1 MTTQAAA
8 QADKPKTS
16 PTGASGIRVLFDG
29 KSLEG
34 WSKCDFYKAGEVKV
48 ENGMIVMTKGVSM
61 SGITTTR
68 HDLPTTNY
76 ELRYEAMRLEGQ
88 DFFAAATFPVGKS
101 FITLVNGGWGG
112 GVTGLSSLD
121 GMDASENDTT
131 RLVRYQDK
139 TWYHFRVRVTDKM
152 IHCQIDDKEII
163 AVSHRDRRVSTRIET
178 RRNQPL
184 GFATYECTGMC
195 VKSRSGHSPRRRLRK
210 STSSRNETVPGFI
223 PIAMHEHAT
232 TGTRG
237 TPSSWSQTK
246 PSRTRLRAADIAS
259 GSSIAHDPY
268 TVLRDANFRVLVLA
282 GMVATVGNQMQ
293 GVAIGWELYERTSS
307 PLALGMVGLA
317 QVLPVILLAIPAG
330 HAADRYSRKHLI
342 ILAHVMLLLATVG
355 LAVISAWR
363 GPVGLTYLFLVVTGA
378 AQALNRPARWAILPQ
393 VVPRELLMSA
403 VTWNTSAWQI
413 AAMAGPAL
421 GGVVIAVAG
430 GATTCYL
437 LNAGCSAM
445 VIALTA
451 SLRLH
456 PVARDAQPVTV
467 RSLLA
472 GLGFV
477 FRTDLILATITL
489 DMFAVFLGGADGA
502 LARLRPRH
510 PRNRPHRPGLA
521 PRCRHRS
528 DRF

>member
-1 MTTQAAA
+1 MESDQTEPDA
-8 QADKPKTS
+8 
-16 PTGASGIRVLFDG
+16 I
-29 KSLEG
+29 EG
-34 WSKCDFYKAGEVKV
+34 
-48 ENGMIVMTKGVSM
+48 
-61 SGITTTR
+61 
-68 HDLPTTNY
+68 
-76 ELRYEAMRLEGQ
+76 
-88 DFFAAATFPVGKS
+88 
-101 FITLVNGGWGG
+101 
-112 GVTGLSSLD
+112 
-121 GMDASENDTT
+121 
-131 RLVRYQDK
+131 
-139 TWYHFRVRVTDKM
+139 
-152 IHCQIDDKEII
+152 
-163 AVSHRDRRVSTRIET
+163 
-178 RRNQPL
+178 
-184 GFATYECTGMC
+184 
-195 VKSRSGHSPRRRLRK
+195 
-210 STSSRNETVPGFI
+210 
-223 PIAMHEHAT
+223 
-232 TGTRG
+232 
-237 TPSSWSQTK
+237 
-246 PSRTRLRAADIAS
+246 ADIAS
-259 GSSIAHDPY
+259 ESSVAHDPY
-268 TVLRDANFRVLVLA
+268 TVLRERNFRLLVLA

-342 ILAHVMLLLATVG
+342 ILAHLLLLLATVG

-363 GPVGLTYLFLVVTGA
+363 GPVGLTYLFLVITGA

-393 VVPRELLMSA
+393 VVPRELLLSA

-437 LNAGCSAM
+437 LNAGCSAL

-456 PVARDAQPVTV
+456 PVARDSQPVTV

-489 DMFAVFLGGADGA
+489 DMFAVFLGGAVA
-502 LARLRPRH
+502 LLPVYARDILAIGPT
-510 PRNRPHRPGLA
+510 GLGWLA
-521 PRCRHRS
+521 PRLDRLVLDGDGAGSPAAHAAGRQGAALGRGRVRNRDDRLRNLEKPIPLVHDVAPDRS
-528 DRF
+528 GRQHQRGRSTDARAVAHSR